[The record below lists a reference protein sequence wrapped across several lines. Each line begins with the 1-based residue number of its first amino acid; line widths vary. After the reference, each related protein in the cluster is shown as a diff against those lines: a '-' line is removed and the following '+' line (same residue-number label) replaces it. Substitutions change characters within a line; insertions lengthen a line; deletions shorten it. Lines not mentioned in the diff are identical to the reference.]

1 MSTNSRRAR
10 RQCPP
15 PADCS
20 VTCLRL
26 SRGARLR
33 CRSSASRP
41 SAPQDGSGKQPELP
55 KPRPATN
62 SGPRPRSVRSS
73 PAWSD
78 AARPARNLAA
88 RQSARSSTL
97 AHGASHASPSAS
109 VVPVA
114 KPNGATVWE
123 PEEAGDIP
131 ESYAT
136 SSWNGSD
143 LRSEWRETRTEGRH
157 RADSALRVTVR
168 VRTDIFTSSISLTIR
183 SHPRRRLSV
192 LRMRTLPL
200 LNTLSQQA
208 PLPQFQPLWPPSFH
222 SMKSIFTGISRC
234 SGKSGKN
241 SRLPSRVNLAKSPS
255 FAAMQFSPCFSDFGV
270 EYKARRID
278 P

>member
-1 MSTNSRRAR
+1 MHGYAVAR
-10 RQCPP
+10 RQAA
-15 PADCS
+15 PA
-20 VTCLRL
+20 R
-26 SRGARLR
+26 R
-33 CRSSASRP
+33 
-41 SAPQDGSGKQPELP
+41 LP
-55 KPRPATN
+55 KTDPANSPSFQNRVRRPTRAPASKRRIVTRMV
-62 SGPRPRSVRSS
+62 GRRSTRLQSRRS
-73 PAWSD
+73 AVC
-78 AARPARNLAA
+78 AFILI
-88 RQSARSSTL
+88 TL
-97 AHGASHASPSAS
+97 AHGASRASPSAS

-114 KPNGATVWE
+114 KPKGATVWE

-183 SHPRRRLSV
+183 SDPRRRLSF

-208 PLPQFQPLWPPSFH
+208 PLPQFQPLPSFR

-234 SGKSGKN
+234 SGKSAKN
-241 SRLPSRVNLAKSPS
+241 SRLPSRANLAKSLS
-255 FAAMQFSPCFSDFGV
+255 FAAMQFSRLAFPTLESNTKRV
-270 EYKARRID
+270 ELIHDGEVTPPNLAFQL
-278 P
+278 